1 MEDNYNFMEPIQTL
15 MDNVKK
21 DIFLKTANKENKA
34 NNKEIINSLFKLL
47 DYQITLINQILLFN
61 QNSQDMSENKNNIDN
76 LIKINKD
83 ILVSMVSKFLSNI
96 NKVFN
101 KDKERESAYNIN
113 KRIQTTTKKT
123 KMPKL
128 LSIQNSIQS
137 STNEKNKNY
146 LLTNSYANYHSP
158 IKKNMEKEFNT
169 TVTLTQQSPAKKM
182 LTAFFE
188 PEKNSYKFIK
198 NRNIMFSIKNK
209 KNYDIFEKL
218 YNDDSKC
225 DHDEKRKHKMLM
237 YQAYS
242 KSMKDL
248 FVDLNEK
255 YKNLLKK

>member
-1 MEDNYNFMEPIQTL
+1 MEEDFNIMEPIQTL

-21 DIFLKTANKENKA
+21 DIFLKTANKENKS

-61 QNSQDMSENKNNIDN
+61 QNSHDLNANKNNIDN

-83 ILVSMVSKFLSNI
+83 ILVSMINKFLSSI

-101 KDKERESAYNIN
+101 KEKEIDTSIYNIN
-113 KRIQTTTKKT
+113 KRIQTTSKKA
-123 KMPKL
+123 KIPKL
-128 LSIQNSIQS
+128 LSIQTT
-137 STNEKNKNY
+137 TNEKPKNF

-158 IKKNMEKEFNT
+158 IKKNMEKEFNSNIT
-169 TVTLTQQSPAKKM
+169 FTQQSSAKKM

-188 PEKNSYKFIK
+188 PDKNSYKYLK
-198 NRNIMFSIKNK
+198 NRNIMYSIKNK
-209 KNYDIFEKL
+209 KNYDIFDKL
-218 YNDDSKC
+218 HNDDSKC
-225 DHDEKRKHKMLM
+225 DHEEKKRHKMLM

-242 KSMKDL
+242 RSMKDL
-248 FVDLNEK
+248 FVDLNDK

>member
-1 MEDNYNFMEPIQTL
+1 MEDNYNFMEPIQTP

-21 DIFLKTANKENKA
+21 DIFLKTSNIENKA

-61 QNSQDMSENKNNIDN
+61 QNNQDLNDNKNNIDN

-83 ILVSMVSKFLSNI
+83 ILVSMINKFLSSI
-96 NKVFN
+96 NLIFSKE
-101 KDKERESAYNIN
+101 KDEENGKYNIN
-113 KRIQTTTKKT
+113 KRIQTTIKKS
-123 KMPKL
+123 KLPKL
-128 LSIQNSIQS
+128 LSIQN

-146 LLTNSYANYHSP
+146 LLTNSYAHYHSP
-158 IKKNMEKEFNT
+158 IKKNMEKDFNS
-169 TVTLTQQSPAKKM
+169 TVTLTQQSSAKKI
-182 LTAFFE
+182 LTAFFD

-198 NRNIMFSIKNK
+198 NKNIMYSNIKSK
-209 KNYDIFEKL
+209 KNYDIFDKL
-218 YNDDSKC
+218 HNDDSRC
-225 DHDEKRKHKMLM
+225 DHEEKKRHKILM

-248 FVDLNEK
+248 FVDLNNN

>member
-1 MEDNYNFMEPIQTL
+1 MEEDFNIMEPIQTL

-21 DIFLKTANKENKA
+21 DIFLKTANKENKS

-61 QNSQDMSENKNNIDN
+61 QNTHDLNANKNNIDN

-83 ILVSMVSKFLSNI
+83 ILVSMINKFLSSI

-101 KDKERESAYNIN
+101 KEKEIDTSIYNIN
-113 KRIQTTTKKT
+113 KRIQTTSKKA
-123 KMPKL
+123 KIPKL
-128 LSIQNSIQS
+128 LSIQTT
-137 STNEKNKNY
+137 TNEKPKNF

-158 IKKNMEKEFNT
+158 IKKNMEKEFNSNIT
-169 TVTLTQQSPAKKM
+169 FTQQSSAKKM

-188 PEKNSYKFIK
+188 PDKNSYKYLK
-198 NRNIMFSIKNK
+198 NRNIMYTIKNK
-209 KNYDIFEKL
+209 KNYDIFDKL
-218 YNDDSKC
+218 HNDDSKC
-225 DHDEKRKHKMLM
+225 DHEEKKRHKMLM

-242 KSMKDL
+242 RSMKDL
-248 FVDLNEK
+248 FVDLNDK

>member
-1 MEDNYNFMEPIQTL
+1 MEEDFNIMEPIQTL
-15 MDNVKK
+15 MDIVKK
-21 DIFLKTANKENKA
+21 DIFLKTANKENKS

-61 QNSQDMSENKNNIDN
+61 QNSQDLNANKNNIDN

-83 ILVSMVSKFLSNI
+83 ILVSMINKFLSSI

-101 KDKERESAYNIN
+101 KEKDIDNSIYNIN
-113 KRIQTTTKKT
+113 KRIQTTSKKA
-123 KMPKL
+123 KIPKL
-128 LSIQNSIQS
+128 LSIQTT
-137 STNEKNKNY
+137 TNEKPKNF

-158 IKKNMEKEFNT
+158 IKKNMEKEFNSN
-169 TVTLTQQSPAKKM
+169 VTFTQQSSAKKM

-188 PEKNSYKFIK
+188 PDKNSYKFIK
-198 NRNIMFSIKNK
+198 NRNIMYSIKNK

-242 KSMKDL
+242 RSMKDL
-248 FVDLNEK
+248 FVDLNDK

>member
-21 DIFLKTANKENKA
+21 DIFLKTSNKENKA

-61 QNSQDMSENKNNIDN
+61 QNNQDLNNNKNNIDN

-83 ILVSMVSKFLSNI
+83 ILVSMINKFLSR
-96 NKVFN
+96 K
-101 KDKERESAYNIN
+101 YNIN
-113 KRIQTTTKKT
+113 KRIQTTIKKS
-123 KMPKL
+123 KLPKL
-128 LSIQNSIQS
+128 LSIQN

-146 LLTNSYANYHSP
+146 LLTNSYAHYHSP
-158 IKKNMEKEFNT
+158 IKKNMEKDFNS
-169 TVTLTQQSPAKKM
+169 TVTLTQQSSAKKI
-182 LTAFFE
+182 LTAFFD

-198 NRNIMFSIKNK
+198 NKNIMYSNIKSK
-209 KNYDIFEKL
+209 KNYDIFDKL
-218 YNDDSKC
+218 HNDDSRC
-225 DHDEKRKHKMLM
+225 DHEEKKRHKILM

-248 FVDLNEK
+248 FVDLNNN